1 MTRLALML
9 AASACLLT
17 LGAET
22 CYWTGGGYDT
32 YWTNPLNWKDKN
44 IPGQYKDADGN
55 VIGRKGDVAVFGPI
69 EEGKKTTVTCSRTAG
84 SLVSIGRI
92 VVTGAEAPVYTFG
105 GFANDE
111 VHIEGFGEDNGFF
124 VEEGVENMPVIQGK
138 FYALSLI
145 TNADPVVSICN
156 DGVGI
161 LDLPDLQA
169 ATKDP
174 SFTGGTGTAMYQ
186 FFGSGDI
193 RLNGQDLSNTAEF
206 RFGQTGRFI
215 VNKDLESRISGRY
228 APRFLRTIGPSTKP
242 ARLVINEGCALMVRQ
257 IYDNQIVAVDRS
269 LAVSGDGWFG
279 VQSPGNQTT
288 LKIGEGRTLSVDC
301 VFKAVTVNTN
311 PYVEPQSG
319 SVIQQAGLSAPGTL
333 KLTNPLNEI
342 AVGAEVRSGG
352 TLEVSS
358 IGAANEQSVLG
369 TGTSVTLSNQS
380 TLRYVGAGETTTRDL
395 LLTKDSTCG
404 GKLQHDGTGPWTF
417 SGPVT
422 IEKASGKLTLTG
434 ARADGTLTTALADNG
449 SYLLSL
455 VKTGTGT
462 WTLAGA
468 CTQTGTTTVSGGT
481 LVIGATGSVAASPVS
496 LEGGTLVFDGDG
508 TARTKSLLSL
518 ASTTAS
524 SLVVRGAT
532 TLTIA
537 SVGTLTGT
545 VDIRTDDG
553 AAVTFADTS
562 LWGTKP
568 AKLTWNGAPSRIGA
582 DGTFS
587 VDADA
592 VIGARG
598 DVVPTGLG
606 SVYIAKAGTT
616 GPDTLAADVT
626 TVGVLGKMTSV
637 PAVIAIDADQSLVAE
652 EVKVI
657 AGSAGLAI
665 GDVAGRGRL
674 ASAGT
679 LLFENGSPDAT
690 VTVNAEAAFGA
701 GAKVTGAGETVF
713 AGGAT
718 AAQDVTVDGS
728 TLRLSGARPFAVGNV
743 TVGPKKAG
751 DSTLVVSG
759 ANVVQGRAPTL
770 VGEIATG
777 VARMVI
783 TNSTWVNDLP
793 FGAGYDEG
801 SDHASSTNH
810 TLCIGHRSDAILE
823 IQAGAVVSNR
833 LVVGGQS
840 IPALYSDRRNGVV
853 VQTGGTLAIDGADY
867 RGSGIGQYS
876 SAYFELDDG
885 LCAGIDGLD
894 VGQYSF
900 AYFLQQGGT
909 LRVRDKANSADSGL
923 LRVQGANGEIGVF
936 RMTGGTAA
944 CGTLY
949 QSWGN
954 LGTAYSAVIMDGTN
968 AAFTTGKVSVNQKVA
983 TAQSHLVLNA
993 GVFTCAGM
1001 CKRKAESEA
1010 CVSFGGGTLAVA
1022 ADDAVLFHADAAY
1035 SSVSDVIVHDG
1046 GAVIDTNGKTGTRVT
1061 VPVMKAT
1068 GNGVVGV
1075 RGFEP
1080 LTDRVGAPVAW
1091 VSGDGKG
1098 AVAVAEWDLAT
1109 RTVTGV
1115 RICSPGVGYTEAT
1128 VTLYDW
1134 AGGRTASYEAE
1145 LGENAGTGA
1154 FVKKGAGD
1162 LTLSAANT
1170 WGGDTVLA
1178 GGTLALD
1185 HAAALPTG
1193 TTVVFQG
1200 GTVEANGHALP
1211 TRYAVEGKA
1220 VAAAGKAFGY
1230 DGSFAFPAGSELTL
1244 RDFDML
1250 TNAMKS
1256 VTLVK
1261 FTGGVT
1267 GAPAPQQLAKDWK
1280 LSCSGRSIRLVHENG
1295 LVLVVR

>member
-1 MTRLALML
+1 MARITLML
-9 AASACLLT
+9 IVSASLLA

-32 YWTNPLNWKDKN
+32 YWSNPRNWKDGN
-44 IPGQYKDADGN
+44 IPGQYQDGEGN
-55 VIGRKGDVAVFGPI
+55 VIGRKGDVAVFGQI
-69 EEGKKTTVTCSRTAG
+69 EAGKKTTITCLRTGRA
-84 SLVSIGRI
+84 LVSIGRI
-92 VVTGAEAPVYTFG
+92 VVTGAEAPTYTFG
-105 GFANDE
+105 GYASDE

-124 VEEGVENMPVIQGK
+124 VEEGVSNMPVIQGK
-138 FYALSLI
+138 FYALSLV
-145 TNADPVVSICN
+145 TNVDPVVSIRN

-161 LDLPDLQA
+161 LDLPDLQKV
-169 ATKDP
+169 TKDS
-174 SFTGGTGTAMYQ
+174 SFTGESGTAMYQ

-215 VNKDLESRISGRY
+215 VNKDLESRISGCY
-228 APRFLRTIGPSTKP
+228 APRFLRAIGPASEP
-242 ARLVINEGCALMVRQ
+242 VRLVINKGCALLVRK
-257 IYDNQIVAVDRS
+257 IYNNQIVAEERD
-269 LAVSGDGWFG
+269 LAVSGEGWFG
-279 VQSPGNQTT
+279 VQSPDNQTT
-288 LKIGEGRTLSVDC
+288 LKIGTDRILSVDC
-301 VFKAVTVNTN
+301 VFKAVTVDTS
-311 PYVEPQSG
+311 PYVKPQSG
-319 SVIQQAGLSAPGTL
+319 SVILQNGTSVPGTL

-342 AVGAEVRSGG
+342 AAGAEVRSGG
-352 TLEVSS
+352 TLEISS
-358 IGAANEQSVLG
+358 IGAAGEQSVLG
-369 TGTSVTLSNQS
+369 TGTTVTLSNQS

-417 SGPVT
+417 SGSVT

-434 ARADGTLTTALADNG
+434 ARADGTLATALADSG

-455 VKTGTGT
+455 VKAGTGT
-462 WTLAGA
+462 WTLTGA

-481 LVIGATGSVAASPVS
+481 LVVGATGSVAASPVS

-518 ASTTAS
+518 ASTKSS
-524 SLVVRGAT
+524 SLVVKGAT
-532 TLTIA
+532 TLTVG
-537 SVGTLTGT
+537 SLGTLSGT
-545 VDIRTDDG
+545 VDIRTDNA
-553 AAVTFADTS
+553 AAVTFADSS
-562 LWGTKP
+562 LWGAKP
-568 AKLTWNGAPSRIGA
+568 EKLTWNGAPSRIGE

-606 SVYIAKAGTT
+606 SVYIAKEGTT
-616 GPDTLAADVT
+616 GPDTLAADET

-637 PAVIAIDADQSLVAE
+637 PAVIAVGVDQSLVAE

-657 AGSAGLAI
+657 AGSAGLTI

-679 LLFENGSPDAT
+679 LLFENGSSDAT
-690 VTVNAEAAFGA
+690 ITVNAEAAFGA

-718 AAQDVTVDGS
+718 TAQDVTVENG
-728 TLRLSGARPFAVGNV
+728 TLQITGLDPFVVGDV
-743 TVGPKKAG
+743 TVGPKKTEDA
-751 DSTLVVSG
+751 TLVVSD
-759 ANVVQGRAPTL
+759 ANIRQGRAPTI
-770 VGEIATG
+770 VGAGATG
-777 VARMVI
+777 VAHMVI
-783 TNSTWVNDLP
+783 TNSAWVNDLP
-793 FGAGYDEG
+793 FGTGY
-801 SDHASSTNH
+801 SDDHEVSTNH
-810 TLCIGHRSDAILE
+810 TICIGHRSDGLLE
-823 IQAGAVVSNR
+823 IQSGAVISNR
-833 LVVGGQS
+833 LAVGGQS
-840 IPALYSDRRNGVV
+840 GLYDGHPNGAV
-853 VQTGGTLAIDGADY
+853 VQTGGILAIDGADY
-867 RGSGIGQYS
+867 RGSTIGHKES
-876 SAYFELDDG
+876 GYFELVDG
-885 LCAGIDGLD
+885 LCAGIEGLYI
-894 VGQYSF
+894 GGYGYG
-900 AYFLQQGGT
+900 YFLQKGGT
-909 LRVRDKANSADSGL
+909 LRVRNKENTEDSGS
-923 LRVQGANGEIGVF
+923 LRVQNANGQIAQF
-936 RMTGGTAA
+936 RMTGG
-944 CGTLY
+944 
-949 QSWGN
+949 
-954 LGTAYSAVIMDGTN
+954 SAVCGSLYMSVTHVSGGGKSAFVMDGTN
-968 AAFTTGKVSVNQKVA
+968 AAFSTGKVVINQGYSG
-983 TAQSHLVLNA
+983 TWSHIVLNA
-993 GVFTCAGM
+993 GAFACNGM
-1001 CKRKAESEA
+1001 SITKPD
-1010 CVSFGGGTLAVA
+1010 SFAYLSFNGGTLVPRLNST
-1022 ADDAVLFHADAAY
+1022 DIFNYQGTENPISGV
-1035 SSVSDVIVHDG
+1035 VVHDG
-1046 GAVIDTNGKTGTRVT
+1046 GAVIDTDGRTGTVVS
-1061 VPVMKAT
+1061 VPIEKAT
-1068 GNGVVGV
+1068 GKGVIGVVD
-1075 RGFEP
+1075 FTP
-1080 LTDRVGAPVAW
+1080 LADRIGAPVVW
-1091 VSGDGKG
+1091 ITGDGTG

-1115 RICSPGVGYTEAT
+1115 RICAPGFGYTTAT
-1128 VTLYDW
+1128 VTLYDH
-1134 AGGRTASYEAE
+1134 GGDRVENYAAI
-1145 LGENAGTGA
+1145 LGDNAGKGSFTKA
-1154 FVKKGAGD
+1154 GAGD

-1211 TRYAVEGKA
+1211 TRYAVEGTA